1 MQVFD
6 HIYLDLRHSVDF
18 FVFGLMN
25 YWGLFTLTGLARL
38 TDRTIP
44 LLISEDIYCLKP
56 NLSTCMDE
64 LWRLKFGRFDSVSL
78 IGSSFNFAVR

>member
-6 HIYLDLRHSVDF
+6 HIYSNLRHSVDF
-18 FVFGLMN
+18 IVFELMN

-44 LLISEDIYCLKP
+44 LLTSEDIYCLKQ
-56 NLSTCMDE
+56 N
-64 LWRLKFGRFDSVSL
+64 
-78 IGSSFNFAVR
+78 